1 MYGMHR
7 LRVRDCVGTSGE
19 CGDHAD
25 HHHRDGRAANVPD
38 PDHQRRPAVG
48 HRRGRMSRMSRLS
61 RTLGANVIT
70 ASGRAV
76 EAAGDVD
83 VLLLDKGAVHFV
95 AVAQETL
102 LSMESERLRT
112 RCWRRCRTICARR

>member
-1 MYGMHR
+1 
-7 LRVRDCVGTSGE
+7 
-19 CGDHAD
+19 
-25 HHHRDGRAANVPD
+25 
-38 PDHQRRPAVG
+38 
-48 HRRGRMSRMSRLS
+48 MSRMSRLS

-70 ASGRAV
+70 TSGRAV

-102 LSMESERLRT
+102 LSMELERLRT